1 MSDNN
6 KLMTGILILAAG
18 IFILLGKWGVFS
30 FLGKALWPLI
40 LLIPGILL
48 HLWVFARRRSYELL
62 LPAGILVVYSI
73 LFFIGI
79 IWGWTFLFYNMW
91 PAFMLGISIGLF
103 EYYAYSPQ
111 RQNGMLLM
119 AVVLGALSIILL
131 GWSMFSFSFVYL
143 IAIVLMAAGIW
154 LIVSRG
160 NNHRI
165 W

>member
-1 MSDNN
+1 MSNNN

-18 IFILLGKWGVFS
+18 IIILLGKWGVFS

-48 HLWVFARRRSYELL
+48 HLWVFARRGSSELL

-91 PAFMLGISIGLF
+91 PAFILGISVGLF
-103 EYYAYSPQ
+103 EYYAYAPQ

-143 IAIVLMAAGIW
+143 LAIVLMAVGIW
-154 LIVSRG
+154 LIVTRG
-160 NNHRI
+160 NNRRI